1 VNDFLAFLE
10 KVAKDPALETEWIDL
25 LSQLEY
31 VGCRKI
37 LKGVDFE
44 RVNLSVLQH
53 VMEEASHAFL
63 MKQAAGPEV
72 ANRPWTEGKF
82 AAAGWKYFQTL
93 DGLISAELPEASCY
107 PVVSWAVERRV
118 MEVYPAY
125 LKVTRN
131 EGVREALNVIVEQ
144 EKRHGKLF
152 EKFEISA
159 EQRTRILGVE
169 RELWHS
175 LIQELSA

>member
-1 VNDFLAFLE
+1 MNDFLAFLE
-10 KVAKDPALETEWIDL
+10 KTASDPALETEWVDL
-25 LSQLEY
+25 LAQLEY

-53 VMEEASHAFL
+53 VMEEASHAYL
-63 MKQAAGPEV
+63 MKRAAGPEV

-82 AAAGWKYFQTL
+82 AQAGWKYFQTL
-93 DGLISAELPEASCY
+93 DTLVSAELPEAHCY
-107 PVVSWAVERRV
+107 PVVSWIVERRV

-131 EGVREALNVIVEQ
+131 EAVREALTTIIEQ
-144 EKRHGKLF
+144 ERRHGKLF
-152 EKFEISA
+152 DAFPIEADRKGH
-159 EQRTRILGVE
+159 ILSLE
-169 RELWHS
+169 RELWKQLLTS
-175 LIQELSA
+175 FSA